1 MHAETSDQIV
11 YMSLEDYPTNRAK
24 IWVMNESTPNVAWKG
39 FSNSDPSYT
48 VLGITTNKIFTITT
62 DQTTRG
68 LVMHVFDFPTNSFDW
83 SKELACWTSS
93 CSIQQ
98 TEVVYDSNNNQI
110 IAFNVYNNVGLM
122 YFLNATDGSLT
133 KDKYIFS
140 EQMESV
146 LAMMLYNNE
155 TLYISG
161 YTQTTSLIITF
172 NISDSTYTIYDV
184 LDIYIYDI
192 LGLSSTERY
201 SKIYK
206 CYIDYYW

>member
-1 MHAETSDQIV
+1 M
-11 YMSLEDYPTNRAK
+11 M
-24 IWVMNESTPNVAWKG
+24 
-39 FSNSDPSYT
+39 
-48 VLGITTNKIFTITT
+48 
-62 DQTTRG
+62 DQTTQN
-68 LVMHVFDFPTNSFDW
+68 LMMHVFDFSTDSFDW
-83 SKELACWTSS
+83 SKGLTCWTST

-98 TEVVYDSNNNQI
+98 TEAVYDSNNNQI

-146 LAMMLYNNE
+146 LAMMLYNND

-184 LDIYIYDI
+184 VDIYINDI
-192 LGLSSTERY
+192 VRVDMTERY
-201 SKIYK
+201 F
-206 CYIDYYW
+206 

>member
-1 MHAETSDQIV
+1 MLT
-11 YMSLEDYPTNRAK
+11 
-24 IWVMNESTPNVAWKG
+24 
-39 FSNSDPSYT
+39 NSDPSYT
-48 VLGITTNKIFTITT
+48 VLDITTNKIFTVTTERITEN
-62 DQTTRG
+62 
-68 LVMHVFDFPTNSFDW
+68 LMMHVFDFSTDSFDW
-83 SKELACWTSS
+83 SKGLTCWTST

-98 TEVVYDSNNNQI
+98 TEAVYDSNNNQI

-161 YTQTTSLIITF
+161 YTQTISLIITF

-184 LDIYIYDI
+184 VDIYINDI
-192 LGLSSTERY
+192 VRVDMTERY
-201 SKIYK
+201 F
-206 CYIDYYW
+206 